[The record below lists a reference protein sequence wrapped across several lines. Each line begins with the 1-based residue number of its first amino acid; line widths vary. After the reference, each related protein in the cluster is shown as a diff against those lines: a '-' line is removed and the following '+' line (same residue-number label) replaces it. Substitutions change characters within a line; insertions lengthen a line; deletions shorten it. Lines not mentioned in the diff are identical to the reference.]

1 MYHATHLSNRPVLL
15 ALLVSS
21 LFAALLA
28 TASASASAAPDR
40 PEPMQTIALATANP
54 VNINSANAEQ
64 LAEALFGIGAAKAAE
79 IVAYRQQ
86 HGSFSSVE
94 ELLNIKGIGRKTLER
109 NRARVVAE

>member
-1 MYHATHLSNRPVLL
+1 MYHATHLSSRPVLL

-21 LFAALLA
+21 LFAALL
-28 TASASASAAPDR
+28 ASASASAAPDR